1 MFILVQDVT
10 EMMKSYDVA
19 LVHRVLIEEF
29 RINGKFLPPD
39 VKKGVHVDIQVNLIF
54 LYKKNMTGEKI

>member
-1 MFILVQDVT
+1 MFTLVQDVT
-10 EMMKSYDVA
+10 EMMKSYVA

-39 VKKGVHVDIQVNLIF
+39 VKKGVHVDIQVNLIL

>member
-1 MFILVQDVT
+1 MFT
-10 EMMKSYDVA
+10 

-39 VKKGVHVDIQVNLIF
+39 VKKGVHVDIQVNLIL
-54 LYKKNMTGEKI
+54 LYKKNMMGEKI